1 MERQRGG
8 DDFKNLSERLKEVRF
23 DQAIEFLTHA
33 ASGYSNANLN
43 PSAEQF
49 LLMADLIHR
58 GLINGEFNFDSSGK
72 VESLRC
78 AEMTAEGWKFL
89 DACEGEQASKA
100 FRNKPW
106 HFLPGTLEMVT
117 GRKS

>member
-8 DDFKNLSERLKEVRF
+8 DDFNNLSERLKQVRF
-23 DQAIEFLTHA
+23 DQAVEFLTLA

-49 LLMADLIHR
+49 LLIADLIHR
-58 GLINGEFNFDSSGK
+58 RLINGEFNFDSNGK
-72 VESLRC
+72 VESLQC
-78 AEMTAEGWKFL
+78 AEMTPEGWKFL
-89 DACEGEQASKA
+89 DSCEGEEDSKT

-106 HFLPGTLEMVT
+106 HFLPGTIAMVT

>member
-8 DDFKNLSERLKEVRF
+8 DDFNNLTERLEEVRF
-23 DQAIEFLTHA
+23 NQAIEFLTLA
-33 ASGYSNANLN
+33 ATGYANANPN

-58 GLINGEFNFDSSGK
+58 GLINGEFNFDSNGK

-89 DACEGEQASKA
+89 DSCEGERASKA

-106 HFLPGTLEMVT
+106 HFLSGTLEMVT